1 MATTITKFAFWL
13 VTFAAA
19 YFIKSTE
26 LISLATAFFALHAT
40 IVGLLLVSLLLTCA
54 FGREAALKTYG
65 SFLIRVLRFSVAILI
80 TSIFSFVATLL
91 LTVDFCTAYMLTTLG
106 QCMYNID
113 VVDESDFI
121 QLKAKLKAKKNVKK
135 AKVLNAPS
143 SEKKKNVP
151 QTIAEKK
158 VQQNSGENKP
168 IIDAVQ
174 VQNDKVIS
182 EVEVEA
188 ETEPE
193 SMPETVQEVAPA
205 EEEVHDTNVDLVL
218 DNTFDTP
225 FVVPPVQLEASLKPV
240 PDIPVD

>member
-1 MATTITKFAFWL
+1 MATIAKFVLWL
-13 VTFAAA
+13 LTFGAA

-26 LISLATAFFALHAT
+26 LISLATAFFALHAA
-40 IVGLLLVSLLLTCA
+40 IIGILLVSLLLICA

-113 VVDESDFI
+113 VVDESDFARI
-121 QLKAKLKAKKNVKK
+121 KAKFKSKKNYK
-135 AKVLNAPS
+135 KVLSTGS
-143 SEKKKNVP
+143 SEKKKPTP

-158 VQQNSGENKP
+158 AQQNSDEKKP

-182 EVEVEA
+182 EVEAEA
-188 ETEPE
+188 ETE
-193 SMPETVQEVAPA
+193 
-205 EEEVHDTNVDLVL
+205 L
-218 DNTFDTP
+218 
-225 FVVPPVQLEASLKPV
+225 
-240 PDIPVD
+240 IP

>member
-91 LTVDFCTAYMLTTLG
+91 LEVDFCTAYMLTTLG

-121 QLKAKLKAKKNVKK
+121 KLKAKLKAKKNVKK

-143 SEKKKNVP
+143 SEKKKNVS

-158 VQQNSGENKP
+158 VQQNSGEKKP

-193 SMPETVQEVAPA
+193 SMPETVQEVVPA
-205 EEEVHDTNVDLVL
+205 EEEVHDTTVDLVL

-225 FVVPPVQLEASLKPV
+225 FVVPPVQPEASLNPV